1 MSSNNGKLMGCW
13 RNNGCLVIPGT
24 DYLTEIM
31 FCKVENPELYF
42 QMPKYDYSKG
52 YIGEKA
58 PTF

>member
-1 MSSNNGKLMGCW
+1 MGCW